1 MRPKLRSNASRAGRE
16 PSRRRSVGF
25 PRIPVRPAT
34 SADPEIAHAASP
46 TAVAVELLRTGIAP
60 LAIHRRRT
68 EIPRED
74 DTIRVGDPDDSA
86 LANEYVGE
94 DVPGGSTPTPDQND
108 VDAIGRAYGLE
119 DEDTGALRSA
129 EEVLGR
135 RDRHRSELQ
144 PPGRP
149 RT

>member
-1 MRPKLRSNASRAGRE
+1 VA
-16 PSRRRSVGF
+16 
-25 PRIPVRPAT
+25 
-34 SADPEIAHAASP
+34 AD
-46 TAVAVELLRTGIAP
+46 LLRIGIAP
-60 LAIHRRRT
+60 GMIGRRRT

-74 DTIRVGDPDDSA
+74 DTIRVGDPDDSP

-94 DVPGGSTPTPDQND
+94 DLPGGSTPTPDQND

-119 DEDTGALRSA
+119 EEDTGALRTA

-135 RDRHRSELQ
+135 RDRRRSELQ